1 MIDKEDVLA
10 IINEEYLKCMEEMGS
25 TENSSPNFYC
35 IVQNISLLQSLRKRI
50 ETEIN

>member
-1 MIDKEDVLA
+1 MKCREDVLD
-10 IINEEYLKCMEEMGS
+10 IINEEYLKCLEEMSSAENAS
-25 TENSSPNFYC
+25 TNFYC